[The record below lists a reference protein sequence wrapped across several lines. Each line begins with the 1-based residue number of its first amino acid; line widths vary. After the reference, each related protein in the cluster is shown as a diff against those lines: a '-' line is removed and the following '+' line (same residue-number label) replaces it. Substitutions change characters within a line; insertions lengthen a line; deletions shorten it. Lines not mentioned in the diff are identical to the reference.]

1 MARRQDKNLYFM
13 EQTDGAFNTAY
24 DAYCPAATQFKSFN
38 STGTTTTMEM
48 QFDSSLGEGADI
60 AACDSV
66 LLTITANTHKAVIAA
81 ITKLLA
87 DAYSDPMVV
96 ICDAS
101 NEVFAHANITA
112 CAITLA
118 SPA

>member
-48 QFDSSLGEGADI
+48 HFDSSLDDGAGATGDV
-60 AACDSV
+60 V
-66 LLTITANTHKAVIAA
+66 LLTITANKQKEVMET
-81 ITKLLA
+81 ITKKLA
-87 DAYSDPMVV
+87 DPYGSALLVV
-96 ICDAS
+96 ADGS
-101 NEVFAHANITA
+101 NSVFADTRITA
-112 CAITLA
+112 CAITLG

>member
-1 MARRQDKNLYFM
+1 MAKSKYLYFM
-13 EQTDGAFNTAY
+13 EQTDGAFDAAY
-24 DAYCPAATQFKSFN
+24 DAYCPALSQFKAFN

-48 QFDSSLGEGADI
+48 HFDSALDDGAG
-60 AACDSV
+60 ATGDSV
-66 LLTITANTHKAVIAA
+66 LLTITANTHKTVIEA
-81 ITKLLA
+81 ITKKLA

-101 NEVFAHANITA
+101 NSVFAHANITA
-112 CAITLA
+112 CAVTLG